1 MSSITHKRQIPVTKN
16 NFSFKDE
23 NNLNQ
28 EIS

>member
-1 MSSITHKRQIPVTKN
+1 MNSITHKRQIPATKN
-16 NFSFKDE
+16 NLSFKDE

>member
-1 MSSITHKRQIPVTKN
+1 MNSITHKRQIPAAKN

-23 NNLNQ
+23 KNLNQ